1 MTKHKEAKAV
11 LEAPASAEPIIERK
25 ILMSYD
31 DNTTM
36 AMMTVIGL
44 YLIMLLA
51 VIVIIILYCIFLSKV
66 FKKAGVAG
74 WKAWVPFYSQYL
86 IAKLALGQG
95 FWFFLI
101 FIPYVGQI
109 IMMVLN
115 LLFVK
120 TFTDKIPTLIITF
133 FMPFVGLIIL
143 ANDDTAQ
150 YNGPVRF

>member
-1 MTKHKEAKAV
+1 MGEDENRVPEIPMPDGGRFKDKKW
-11 LEAPASAEPIIERK
+11 L
-25 ILMSYD
+25 
-31 DNTTM
+31 
-36 AMMTVIGL
+36 MMTVIGL

-74 WKAWVPFYSQYL
+74 WKALVPFYTQYL

-101 FIPYVGQI
+101 FIPYVG
-109 IMMVLN
+109 
-115 LLFVK
+115 
-120 TFTDKIPTLIITF
+120 
-133 FMPFVGLIIL
+133 LIIL

-150 YNGPVRF
+150 YNGPIRF